1 MAVEEAQPEKTAV
14 HRVVPITFTPPPSS
28 VDTVPS
34 PAGKSSIV
42 AIITSFHAGYF
53 RISLS
58 LCSQA
63 LLWKTLSSPSTDP
76 HGLRPILRALPSFAF
91 LLLWSLALLS
101 LLLLSL
107 LFVLRCLLRPQSLR
121 AELSHPIG
129 MNYFFAPFASSL
141 LLLQSTPFIPANS
154 ALYRVLCCLLCLPI
168 LCLDVKIYGGW
179 FTHGKNF
186 LSLAANPTSQVSVI
200 GNLVGARAVAE
211 MGWKEAGTCVFA
223 LGIAHY
229 LVIFVTLY
237 QRLVDGSVLPAMLRP
252 AFFLL
257 FAAPSMASLAWDS
270 IAGDFD
276 ISCRML
282 FFLSLFLFTTL
293 VICERDTLIGHLRVK
308 IGEADHYEASS
319 VAGVS
324 ESLKTVGEVQVSRP
338 KLFKRSIRK
347 FDIAWWAYS
356 FPLTVLALAATEY
369 TQNVKLWLPNVL
381 MVVLTLISVTV
392 TIMLLVFTAIRPNS
406 MLPDNDPFQSP
417 ATESR
422 SSPSTLPCKG
432 GSKMYRMTSR
442 GEYLR
447 QMREGGRRS
456 GGRVDNKRRR
466 NHQTQLTKQRGRR

>member
-1 MAVEEAQPEKTAV
+1 MAVEEAQGEKTPV
-14 HRVVPITFTPPPSS
+14 HRVVPATFTPPPSS

-121 AELSHPIG
+121 GELSHPIG

-154 ALYRVLCCLLCLPI
+154 ALYRVLCCLLCFPI

-200 GNLVGARAVAE
+200 GNLVGARAAAE
-211 MGWKEAGTCVFA
+211 MGWREAGTCVFA

-293 VICERDTLIGHLRVK
+293 V
-308 IGEADHYEASS
+308 
-319 VAGVS
+319 
-324 ESLKTVGEVQVSRP
+324 SRP
-338 KLFKRSIRK
+338 KLFKRPIRK

-369 TQNVKLWLPNVL
+369 TQKVKLWLPNVL

-406 MLPDNDPFQSP
+406 MLPDNDLFQSP
-417 ATESR
+417 STESR
-422 SSPSTLPCKG
+422 SSPSTLP
-432 GSKMYRMTSR
+432 
-442 GEYLR
+442 L
-447 QMREGGRRS
+447 
-456 GGRVDNKRRR
+456 
-466 NHQTQLTKQRGRR
+466 